1 MDSHPSCRRPHKFP
15 AYTFK
20 EPGSWPQRLP
30 PCPDVSVE
38 VSRSFW
44 QLASVSST
52 PRDGCLFEP
61 PRRSRPKSFPPSEP
75 HILAAPP
82 GSVNTSFRGLSVSPH
97 PAAEAFVVSEPP
109 SIGPFHETA
118 TSFFKASC
126 RSAPPTTSLAGRALC
141 TPETGLGST

>member
-52 PRDGCLFEP
+52 PRDG
-61 PRRSRPKSFPPSEP
+61 
-75 HILAAPP
+75 
-82 GSVNTSFRGLSVSPH
+82 
-97 PAAEAFVVSEPP
+97 VVSTRPGVPDRRLFRRASRTFWQLLRDPSTPRSEVFPSPLTRPP
-109 SIGPFHETA
+109 KLSW
-118 TSFFKASC
+118 
-126 RSAPPTTSLAGRALC
+126 
-141 TPETGLGST
+141 